1 MEFIYPAISKKANVA
16 CVYKMIIGDAF
27 YIGSTK
33 NIHVR
38 IRSWK
43 QHIVEGIS
51 QNRNVTKALENTDK
65 VIFEILEVVT
75 DGEHQ
80 KHEGEYLEKYWGN
93 PQLLNLSKN
102 PYVPCGF
109 KSKYNKN
116 RPPKK
121 PRGFNSKKVNQ
132 LDADGNLVQTHPYI
146 MAVARYFGV
155 SDHKHIKRVA
165 NGKEGVCKTY
175 RGFTLKFA

>member
-1 MEFIYPAISKKANVA
+1 MA
-16 CVYKMIIGDAF
+16 CVYQMIIGDAF

-65 VIFEILEVVT
+65 VVFEILEVVT

-80 KHEGEYLEKYWGN
+80 KHEEFYLNKYWGD
-93 PQLLNLSKN
+93 PLLLNLSKN
-102 PYVPCGF
+102 PYTPCGYSQTEEQ
-109 KSKYNKN
+109 KEVRRWARNKYGVK
-116 RPPKK
+116 PEKK
-121 PRGFNSKKVNQ
+121 PVGFNSKKILQ
-132 LDADGNLVQTHPYI
+132 FDKGGNLVQTHKSIRDAAKYVGAPSRKPI
-146 MAVARYFGV
+146 QRIV
-155 SDHKHIKRVA
+155 
-165 NGKEGVCKTY
+165 NGKAGCKSYKGYT
-175 RGFTLKFA
+175 FSEA